1 MLRWAQQS
9 VGRHIMCDIVRDRK
23 VSFSPAP
30 RKAVLVC
37 LAATPY
43 GGSDESGERM
53 GGVRLRAWSMLPAS
67 LLAALLVAPALPLPP
82 AGAATE
88 KPKTEKV
95 PTGKARAQVGL
106 IGAYPNPTFALEFGL
121 GVAVSDID
129 GPVGRASSSYVDYGL
144 ATLLGVAI
152 ADLPTFKKLGITSAA
167 LPLLRLPEP
176 ASADSRVVRDV
187 DRVPVLPHFV
197 ELEGQK
203 DPLEEKAAPEVR
215 SFVKGLPTAYDRN
228 IDTGR
233 EIAHAAE
240 SSGKART
247 NFNVMEIGPYFS
259 FGPGF
264 TETSVDK
271 KLSESHSS
279 IEELKLGPIGTF
291 NNSEPFISIKG
302 MEWRAGQAM
311 GKNPEGS
318 FTFKSARIM
327 GKDYAITDLPS
338 MQAGVDAMN
347 KSLGGWGIKVEL
359 PKVNVSEAGVTVSPM
374 AFQFRDASLLAK
386 AVGGIY
392 QSLYSASVNKF
403 FDMASQAIPESGLL
417 WLLANVVIGM
427 ATGYGG
433 LRFEAGGASA
443 DLGVKEVE
451 VAPPVV
457 ATKDPSDGGGDTL
470 AASSTRKVAW
480 AFFLVLA
487 LGLAVVGLVD
497 QRRLRSALGRT
508 T

>member
-1 MLRWAQQS
+1 
-9 VGRHIMCDIVRDRK
+9 
-23 VSFSPAP
+23 
-30 RKAVLVC
+30 
-37 LAATPY
+37 
-43 GGSDESGERM
+43 M
-53 GGVRLRAWSMLPAS
+53 GGVRSRAWSML
-67 LLAALLVAPALPLPP
+67 LALLLTSPALPLPS
-82 AGAATE
+82 AGAATD

-106 IGAYPNPTFALEFGL
+106 IGAYPNPTFSLEFGL

-152 ADLPTFKKLGITSAA
+152 ADLPTFKKLGITSGA

-187 DRVPVLPHFV
+187 DRVPLLPHFE

-203 DPLEEKAAPEVR
+203 DPLKEKAVPEVR
-215 SFVKGLPTAYDRN
+215 SFVKSLPTAYDKN

-240 SSGKART
+240 ASGKART
-247 NFNVMEIGPYFS
+247 NFNVMQIGPYFS

-264 TETSVDK
+264 TETSVDTK
-271 KLSESHSS
+271 ESESHSS

-311 GKNPEGS
+311 GKKAEGS

-327 GKDYAITDLPS
+327 GKDYSTADLPS
-338 MQAGVDAMN
+338 MQASVDAMN

-359 PKVNVSEAGVTVSPM
+359 PKVDVSEAGVMVTPM

-392 QSLYSASVNKF
+392 QRLYSATVNKF
-403 FDMASQAIPESGLL
+403 FDTATQAIPESGLL
-417 WLLANVVIGM
+417 WLVANVVIGM

-443 DLGVKEVE
+443 DLAVKEVE
-451 VAPPVV
+451 VAEPAAP
-457 ATKDPSDGGGDTL
+457 TKDSPNEGGDTL
-470 AASSTRKVAW
+470 ATSSTRRAAW

-487 LGLAVVGLVD
+487 IGLAVVGLVD
-497 QRRLRSALGRT
+497 HRRLRSALGGGR
-508 T
+508 

>member
-1 MLRWAQQS
+1 
-9 VGRHIMCDIVRDRK
+9 
-23 VSFSPAP
+23 
-30 RKAVLVC
+30 
-37 LAATPY
+37 
-43 GGSDESGERM
+43 M
-53 GGVRLRAWSMLPAS
+53 GGVRLRAWAL
-67 LLAALLVAPALPLPP
+67 LLALLLASPALPLPS

-121 GVAVSDID
+121 GVSVSDID

-144 ATLLGVAI
+144 VTLLGVAI
-152 ADLPTFKKLGITSAA
+152 ADLPTFKKLGISKEA

-187 DRVPVLPHFV
+187 DRVPVLPYFA

-203 DPLEEKAAPEVR
+203 DPLKEPAKPEVR
-215 SFVKGLPTAYDRN
+215 SFVKELPTAYDRN

-233 EIAHAAE
+233 EIAHVAD
-240 SSGKART
+240 SMGKART
-247 NFNVMEIGPYFS
+247 NFNVMQIGPYFS

-271 KLSESHSS
+271 KVSKSHSS
-279 IEELKLGPIGTF
+279 IAELKLGPIGTF

-302 MEWRAGQAM
+302 LEWRAGQAA
-311 GKNPEGS
+311 GKKPEGS

-338 MQAGVDAMN
+338 MQASVDAWN
-347 KSLGGWGIKVEL
+347 KSLAGWGIKVEL
-359 PKVNVSEAGVTVSPM
+359 PKVDASGAGVTVSPM
-374 AFQFRDASLLAK
+374 AFQFRDASLLSK
-386 AVGGIY
+386 ALGGIY
-392 QSLYSASVNKF
+392 QSRYSATVNKF
-403 FDMASQAIPESGLL
+403 FDSASQLIPESGLL

-451 VAPPVV
+451 VAEPVP
-457 ATKDPSDGGGDTL
+457 ATKDPGNGDGDTL
-470 AASSTRKVAW
+470 ATSSTRKVAW
-480 AFFLVLA
+480 AFFLFLA
-487 LGLAVVGLVD
+487 IGLAVVGLVD
-497 QRRLRSALGRT
+497 HRRLRSALGRT